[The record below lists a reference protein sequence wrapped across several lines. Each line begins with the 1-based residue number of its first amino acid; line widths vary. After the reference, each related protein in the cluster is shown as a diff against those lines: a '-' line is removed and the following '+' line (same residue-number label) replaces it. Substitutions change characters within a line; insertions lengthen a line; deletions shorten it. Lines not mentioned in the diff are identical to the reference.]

1 MEDETE
7 ANTPRAGGS
16 QGAGSGG
23 SQEASRAV
31 PQETGC
37 DSIIHRWDPSLRT
50 GAAGLLR
57 APRGGSGRVELS
69 TQGLAHGSLQPHWP
83 EHI

>member
-1 MEDETE
+1 M
-7 ANTPRAGGS
+7 
-16 QGAGSGG
+16 
-23 SQEASRAV
+23 